1 MCRRLVFPSCV
12 LFSNGKGRKYE
23 TFARMLGPRSLALEV
38 KLTNFPKVSTKKK
51 LKTNNI
57 KEKLQ
62 F

>member
-12 LFSNGKGRKYE
+12 RFSDAGRKYE
-23 TFARMLGPRSLALEV
+23 TSARRLGPRSLALEV
-38 KLTNFPKVSTKKK
+38 KLTNFPKVSTKKN